1 MKLKLMKQ
9 KNCKYKAPASEVV
22 EVLVEQTLMTVSYKG
37 NGTIE
42 DGQLEYW
49 DEL

>member
-1 MKLKLMKQ
+1 MKQ
-9 KNCKYKAPASEVV
+9 KNCKYKAPASEIVEVVV
-22 EVLVEQTLMTVSYKG
+22 EQMLMTMSYKG

-42 DGQLEYW
+42 DGKLEIW